1 MTEPIPVSMSQNQP
15 KRQTQPQGQQQ
26 QIPKEVQD
34 LFDLKGSIIDSAVGR
49 SNGVINDA
57 ISLYLQ
63 RAAALMIGL
72 IQQINALTTQVASL
86 ESERKASDNPKKVR
100 PDDGVTPTKK

>member
-1 MTEPIPVSMSQNQP
+1 MSTNQP
-15 KRQTQPQGQQQ
+15 KRQQNPPPQGQQQ

-72 IQQINALTTQVASL
+72 IQQINALQTQVASL
-86 ESERKASDNPKKVR
+86 EGERKASDNPKKVK